1 MHSTADDAEAVRD
14 VVMRITVAW
23 RDKRYAELGRYF
35 DDKMVI
41 TAPGFRGRVEGREA
55 CVGTFKEFLE
65 GVTITRFQ
73 QDAFTVDVWGD
84 TAVASY
90 AWEMAWDTG
99 GTPSQEKGHDIFVLS
114 RVARGS
120 EPAWRAVWR
129 TMTAESAS

>member
-1 MHSTADDAEAVRD
+1 VHSTADDAEVVRD
-14 VVMRITVAW
+14 IIARITSAW
-23 RDKRYAELGRYF
+23 RAKHYAELGHYF
-35 DDKMVI
+35 DENMVI
-41 TAPGFRGRVEGREA
+41 TAPGFRGRVKGREA

-73 QDAFTVDVWGD
+73 QDALTVDVWGD
-84 TAVASY
+84 MAVVSY

-99 GTPSQEKGHDIFVLS
+99 SAPSEERGHDVFVLS
-114 RVARGS
+114 RTAVGS